1 MLSSAEKIRE
11 RFPKDRAV
19 LWFLLFCIWILNLEE
34 PAARF
39 GIPVVTVFRNL
50 MLVLALM
57 VPALSTIG
65 LFWVQK
71 TILMRNMI
79 MAIAG
84 IGVGSYGVYTFVTK
98 GIFG

>member
-1 MLSSAEKIRE
+1 MWYNIS
-11 RFPKDRAV
+11 
-19 LWFLLFCIWILNLEE
+19 
-34 PAARF
+34 
-39 GIPVVTVFRNL
+39 VVTSSSIKKMRDSASERNNMENFYLFESEKGMILGGIL
-50 MLVLALM
+50 MILGLALM

>member
-1 MLSSAEKIRE
+1 MYIYDSEKG
-11 RFPKDRAV
+11 
-19 LWFLLFCIWILNLEE
+19 LIL
-34 PAARF
+34 
-39 GIPVVTVFRNL
+39 GTI
-50 MLVLALM
+50 LVILGLALM

-65 LFWVQK
+65 LFWIPK

>member
-1 MLSSAEKIRE
+1 MYLYENEKGMLLGA
-11 RFPKDRAV
+11 ALVV
-19 LWFLLFCIWILNLEE
+19 L
-34 PAARF
+34 
-39 GIPVVTVFRNL
+39 GI
-50 MLVLALM
+50 ALM
-57 VPALSTIG
+57 IPGIGTIG
-65 LFWVQK
+65 LYWVGK